1 MIGGTLIGV
10 LGFAALMALIALGVP
25 IAFAMAA
32 VGIVGTSLM
41 VGVNQAISQVALN
54 SWEKSTDFLMFALPL
69 FILMGQLVYH
79 LKIAEDL
86 FEAVRRWFGRL
97 PGGMAITAVIASA
110 GFGAVTGVSSA
121 SVATMGAMVMPE
133 MRRYKYDDE
142 LATGSLAAAGTLA
155 IMIPPSVLMVVYG
168 IWTETSIGALFIA
181 GIIPGIM
188 LSLAFSGILLV
199 RCWLHPELGPLGP
212 HSSWEERIRSLR
224 NLAPIL
230 AIFALVIGGIY
241 FGVFTPT
248 EAAGIGVSG
257 VTVVG
262 LVMRRLTWRAYLR
275 AVIDSGVTTGMIFA
289 VIIGGQ
295 LVARFFVLTDL
306 TRSIVDLIAGS
317 GLNAYIV
324 IFLFV
329 LMYLVLGALLDVW
342 GMLIL
347 TLPFT
352 YPIVTN
358 LGFDSIWFGIF
369 VVLMTELALI
379 TPPVGINVYVMH
391 GIARDVPLMTIFR
404 GVTPFVVTVLLF
416 VALITAFPEIVLWL
430 PNLALR

>member
-1 MIGGTLIGV
+1 MSGSLIGA
-10 LGFAALMALIALGVP
+10 LGFGALMVLIALGVP
-25 IAFAMAA
+25 IGFAMAA
-32 VGIVGTSLM
+32 VGIVGTTVM
-41 VGVNQAISQVALN
+41 VGFTQAMSQVALN
-54 SWEKSTDFLMFALPL
+54 SWEKSTDFVMFALPL
-69 FILMGQLVYH
+69 FILMGQLVFH
-79 LKIAEDL
+79 LRIAEDL
-86 FEAVRRWFGRL
+86 FNAVRRWFGRL

-155 IMIPPSVLMVVYG
+155 IMIPPSILMVVYG

-181 GIIPGIM
+181 GIIPGI
-188 LSLAFSGILLV
+188 LLAIAFSGVLLF
-199 RCWLHPELGPLGP
+199 RCWRNPELGPLGP
-212 HSSWEERIRSLR
+212 HCTWRERFELLTKLS
-224 NLAPIL
+224 PIL
-230 AIFALVIGGIY
+230 AIFALVMGGIY

-257 VTVVG
+257 VIVVG
-262 LVMRRLTWRAYLR
+262 LVMRRLTFKAFMQ
-275 AVIDSGVTTGMIFA
+275 AVIDSGMTTGMIFV

-295 LVARFFVLTDL
+295 LVARFFVLTEL
-306 TRSIVDLIAGS
+306 THSIVDVIAGS
-317 GLNAYIV
+317 GLNSYMV

-352 YPIVTN
+352 FPIVVG
-358 LGFDSIWFGIF
+358 LGFDPVWFGIF

-391 GIARDVPLMTIFR
+391 GIAKDVPLGTIFR
-404 GVTPFVVTVLLF
+404 GVMPFVVVTLIF
-416 VALITAFPEIVLWL
+416 VALITAFPQIVLWL
-430 PNLALR
+430 PRVAMG

>member
-1 MIGGTLIGV
+1 MSGSLIGL
-10 LGFAALMALIALGVP
+10 LGFGALMALIALGVP
-25 IAFAMAA
+25 IAFAMAV
-32 VGIVGTSLM
+32 VGIVGTAAM
-41 VGVNQAISQVALN
+41 VGFTQAMSQVALN
-54 SWEKSTDFLMFALPL
+54 SWEKSTDFVMFALPL
-69 FILMGQLVYH
+69 FIFMGQLVFH
-79 LKIAEDL
+79 LRIAEDL

-181 GIIPGIM
+181 GIIPGI
-188 LSLAFSGILLV
+188 LLACAFSALLLL
-199 RCWLHPELGPLGP
+199 RCWRNPTLGPLGP
-212 HSSWEERIRSLR
+212 HFTWPERIQSLAK
-224 NLAPIL
+224 LAPIL
-230 AIFALVIGGIY
+230 AIFLLVMGGIY
-241 FGVFTPT
+241 LGVFTPT
-248 EAAGIGVSG
+248 EAAGIGVTG
-257 VTVVG
+257 VVVVG
-262 LVMRRLTWRAYLR
+262 LLMRRMTWRAFMQ

-289 VIIGGQ
+289 VIIGGH
-295 LVARFFVLTDL
+295 LIARFFVLTDL
-306 TRSIVDLIAGS
+306 TRSIVDMIATS
-317 GLNAYIV
+317 GLNAYVV

-329 LMYLVLGALLDVW
+329 MMYLVLGALLDVW

-352 YPIVTN
+352 FPIVRD
-358 LGFDSIWFGIF
+358 LGFDPVWFGIF

-391 GIARDVPLMTIFR
+391 GIAKDVPLGTIFR
-404 GVTPFVVTVLLF
+404 GVMPFVAVVLVF

-430 PNLALR
+430 PRVAMR

>member
-1 MIGGTLIGV
+1 MSGMLIGL
-10 LGFAALMALIALGVP
+10 LGFGALMVLITLGVP
-25 IAFAMAA
+25 IAFAMAV
-32 VGIVGTSLM
+32 VGIVGTTAM
-41 VGVNQAISQVALN
+41 VGFTQAMSQVALN
-54 SWEKSTDFLMFALPL
+54 SWEKSTDFVMYALPL
-69 FILMGQLVYH
+69 FIFMGQLVFH
-79 LKIAEDL
+79 LRIAEDL
-86 FEAVRRWFGRL
+86 FEAVRRWLGRL

-110 GFGAVTGVSSA
+110 GFGAVTGVSAA

-181 GIIPGIM
+181 GIIPGI
-188 LSLAFSGILLV
+188 LLASAFSGVLLF
-199 RCWLHPELGPLGP
+199 RCWRNPKLGPLGP
-212 HSSWEERIRSLR
+212 HFTWPERIQSLAK
-224 NLAPIL
+224 LGPIL
-230 AIFALVIGGIY
+230 AIFLLVMGGIY
-241 FGVFTPT
+241 LGIFTPT
-248 EAAGIGVSG
+248 EAAGIGVTG
-257 VTVVG
+257 VVVVG
-262 LVMRRLTWRAYLR
+262 LLMGRLTWRAFMQ

-306 TRSIVDLIAGS
+306 TRSIVDLISVS
-317 GLNAYIV
+317 GLNAYVV

-352 YPIVTN
+352 FPIVSD
-358 LGFDSIWFGIF
+358 LGFDPVWFGIF

-391 GIARDVPLMTIFR
+391 GIAKDVPLGTIFR
-404 GVTPFVVTVLLF
+404 GVMPFVVVVLLF

-430 PNLALR
+430 PRVAMR

>member
-1 MIGGTLIGV
+1 
-10 LGFAALMALIALGVP
+10 MALIALGVP
-25 IAFAMAA
+25 IGFAMAV
-32 VGIVGTSLM
+32 VGIVGTTVM
-41 VGVNQAISQVALN
+41 VGFTQAISQVALN
-54 SWEKSTDFLMFALPL
+54 SWEKSTDFVMFALPL
-69 FILMGQLVYH
+69 FIFMGQLVFH

-86 FEAVRRWFGRL
+86 FEAVRRWLGRL

-142 LATGSLAAAGTLA
+142 LATGSLSAAGTLA

-181 GIIPGIM
+181 GIIPGI
-188 LSLAFSGILLV
+188 LLTIAFSSVLLF
-199 RCWLHPELGPLGP
+199 RCWRNPALGPLGP
-212 HSSWEERIRSLR
+212 RCSWQERIHSLG
-224 NLAPIL
+224 NLGPIL
-230 AIFALVIGGIY
+230 LIFLLVMGGIY
-241 FGVFTPT
+241 LGIFTPT
-248 EAAGIGVSG
+248 EAAGIGVTG
-257 VTVVG
+257 VVVVG
-262 LVMRRLTWRAYLR
+262 LAMRRLTFSAFMR
-275 AVIDSGVTTGMIFA
+275 AVIDSGVTTGMIFV

-306 TRSIVDLIAGS
+306 TRSIVDLISTS
-317 GLNAYIV
+317 GLNAYVV

-329 LMYLVLGALLDVW
+329 VMYLILGALLDVW

-352 YPIVTN
+352 FPIVVD
-358 LGFDSIWFGIF
+358 LGFDPVWFGIF

-391 GIARDVPLMTIFR
+391 GIAKDVPLGTIFR
-404 GVTPFVVTVLLF
+404 GVMPFVAVVLVF
-416 VALITAFPEIVLWL
+416 VAVITAFPEIVLWL
-430 PNLALR
+430 PRVAMR